1 MLADDSLKILIV
13 EQSHDEA
20 NRIISILRSADY
32 RMDPQLACDEQQLQK
47 YLSQRNWDLLISPTG
62 EKLCRY
68 SRYSSPFAA
77 LSAIFRLF

>member
-62 EKLCRY
+62 EK
-68 SRYSSPFAA
+68 A
-77 LSAIFRLF
+77 LPVQQIFQSIRRA